1 VAKHVH
7 LPEERTS
14 DSTNPSRSLGKRASG
29 TTRKRNTLLPEFI
42 DTHHHLWDLEN
53 NPYPWLMEPID
64 HFVGDYSPIRKSW
77 LIGDLHEG
85 AKDIPLVKSVHV
97 QAEWDHNADP
107 VGETAWLQSV
117 ADDPNSKG
125 MPNAIIAYANLSDP
139 NVEATLERHAN
150 HANWRGIRHMLNWS
164 DDKPNFRFAEA
175 GNLMSDPQWLYG
187 FKLLEKF
194 NGSFEVQIWPWQL
207 QEAAKL
213 ANDIPEVQ
221 IVLGHA
227 AMPIGRTPG
236 DLREWRKGLEALGTA
251 PNVSGKI
258 SALGM
263 LDNQWTTDSIA
274 PFVLDMIDILGID
287 RCMFASNFPVDSLFS
302 DYNTVWNAYDE
313 ITSDF
318 TDTERAKLFRENAEK
333 YYRI

>member
-1 VAKHVH
+1 
-7 LPEERTS
+7 
-14 DSTNPSRSLGKRASG
+14 
-29 TTRKRNTLLPEFI
+29 LLPPFI

-64 HFVGDYSPIRKSW
+64 HFAGDYSAIRKTW

-85 AKDIPLVKSVHV
+85 AKNIPLKKSVHV

-107 VGETAWLQSV
+107 VGETAWLQSI
-117 ADDPNSKG
+117 ADDPASKG

-139 NVEATLERHAN
+139 DVEDTLARHAE
-150 HANWRGIRHMLNWS
+150 HANWRGIRYMLNWS
-164 DDKPNFRFAEA
+164 DDKPVYRFAEVD
-175 GNLMSDPQWLYG
+175 GLMSDPQWLAG

-194 NGSFEVQIWPWQL
+194 NGSFEAQIWPWQL

-213 ANDIPEVQ
+213 ANDNPQVQ
-221 IVLGHA
+221 IILGHA

-236 DLREWRKGLEALGTA
+236 ELREWRKGLEAFGTA
-251 PNVSGKI
+251 RNVSAKI

-263 LDNQWTTDSIA
+263 LDQQWTTDSIA
-274 PFVLDMIDILGID
+274 PFVLDMIDILGVD

-302 DYNTVWNAYDE
+302 DYETLWNAYSD

-318 TDTERAKLFRENAEK
+318 TDGERAKLFHDNAEK

>member
-1 VAKHVH
+1 M
-7 LPEERTS
+7 LPS
-14 DSTNPSRSLGKRASG
+14 
-29 TTRKRNTLLPEFI
+29 FI

-53 NPYPWLMEPID
+53 NPYPWLTDPID
-64 HFVGDYSPIRKSW
+64 HFVGDYSSIQKSW
-77 LIGDLHEG
+77 LISDLHEG
-85 AKDIPLVKSVHV
+85 AKNIPLVKSVHV

-117 ADDPNSKG
+117 ADDPGSKS
-125 MPNAIIAYANLSDP
+125 MPNAIVAYANLSDP
-139 NVEATLERHAN
+139 NVEGVLERHAEY
-150 HANWRGIRHMLNWS
+150 ANWRGIRHMLNWS
-164 DDKPNFRFAEA
+164 DEKPNFRFAEA
-175 GNLMSDPQWLYG
+175 RDLMSDPQWLSG

-227 AMPIGRTPG
+227 AMPIGQSPG
-236 DLREWRKGLEALGTA
+236 ELREWRKGIEAFGTA
-251 PNVSGKI
+251 PNVSAKI

-263 LDNQWTTDSIA
+263 LDQQWTTESVA
-274 PFVLDMIDILGID
+274 PFVLDMIDILGVD
-287 RCMFASNFPVDSLFS
+287 RCMFASNFPVDSIFS
-302 DYNTVWNAYDE
+302 DYETLWNAYDD

-318 TDTERAKLFRENAEK
+318 SDSDRAKLFHDNAEK

>member
-1 VAKHVH
+1 
-7 LPEERTS
+7 
-14 DSTNPSRSLGKRASG
+14 
-29 TTRKRNTLLPEFI
+29 
-42 DTHHHLWDLEN
+42 
-53 NPYPWLMEPID
+53 M
-64 HFVGDYSPIRKSW
+64 
-77 LIGDLHEG
+77 
-85 AKDIPLVKSVHV
+85 PLVKSVHV
-97 QAEWDHNADP
+97 QAEWDHDADP
-107 VGETAWLQSV
+107 VGETAWLQGV
-117 ADDPNSKG
+117 ADDPGSKG

-139 NVEATLERHAN
+139 NVEGVLERHAE

-175 GNLMSDPQWLYG
+175 GDLISDPQWLSG
-187 FKLLEKF
+187 FRLLEKF

-221 IVLGHA
+221 LVLGHA

-236 DLREWRKGLEALGTA
+236 ELREWRKGIEAFGTA
-251 PNVSGKI
+251 PNVSAKI

-263 LDNQWTTDSIA
+263 LDQKWTTESIA
-274 PFVLDMIDILGID
+274 PFVLDMIDILGVD
-287 RCMFASNFPVDSLFS
+287 RCMFASNFPVDSIFS
-302 DYNTVWNAYDE
+302 DYETLWNAYSD

-318 TDTERAKLFRENAEK
+318 SDSERAKLFHDNAEK